1 MSDEKPI
8 APASSD
14 DNLVSLAPML
24 GLDALGAAER
34 DSVARRRAK
43 ASDTDRAAFDRD
55 VRLTREAMASVSS
68 TTSAAPPPELRDRLL
83 RLIRTEP
90 QDDSPSPRPAGLS
103 AVDPTRRPEAADT
116 PTDLSRQTE
125 ARTDLPR
132 QTGARADLSRWSS
145 RSGAPAED
153 RVETTPRNRR
163 ILYLAAAAVVAVAIG
178 AVGWVVGANL
188 SSNNEPQ
195 QTTAQQVFDAKDIR
209 TSSGSVATGRAT
221 VAYSESAD
229 AGVLVMND
237 VPPPKSGTV
246 YQMWLVGPEGA
257 TSAGTMTD
265 KDVAPSTTAMIPHIG
280 NAKALAFTVEP
291 PGGSTTPTSS
301 FVAELPLS

>member
-1 MSDEKPI
+1 MSDENPTTP
-8 APASSD
+8 APSD

-83 RLIRTEP
+83 HLIRTEP
-90 QDDSPSPRPAGLS
+90 QDDAPSPRPSGLS
-103 AVDPTRRPEAADT
+103 AVDASRLSGAAD
-116 PTDLSRQTE
+116 PSRQPQ
-125 ARTDLPR
+125 AADAP
-132 QTGARADLSRWSS
+132 ADLSRWSS

-163 ILYLAAAAVVAVAIG
+163 ILYLAAAAIVAVAIG

-188 SSNNEPQ
+188 SSDNEPQ

-265 KDVAPSTTAMIPHIG
+265 KDVAPSTTAVIPHIG
-280 NAKALAFTVEP
+280 NAKSLAFTVEP

>member
-1 MSDEKPI
+1 MSDEKPTT
-8 APASSD
+8 PASSD

-83 RLIRTEP
+83 QLIRTEP
-90 QDDSPSPRPAGLS
+90 QDDAPAPRPAGLT
-103 AVDPTRRPEAADT
+103 AVDASRRPDAPA
-116 PTDLSRQTE
+116 DLSRWSS
-125 ARTDLPR
+125 RS
-132 QTGARADLSRWSS
+132 GAPADPSRWSS

-153 RVETTPRNRR
+153 RVETTQRNRR
-163 ILYLAAAAVVAVAIG
+163 FLYLAAAAIVAVAIG

-188 SSNNEPQ
+188 SSDNKPQ

-265 KDVAPSTTAMIPHIG
+265 KDVAPSTTAVIPHIG

-301 FVAELPLS
+301 FVAQLPLS

>member
-1 MSDEKPI
+1 MSDEKPTT
-8 APASSD
+8 PASSD

-68 TTSAAPPPELRDRLL
+68 TTSATPPPELRDRLL
-83 RLIRTEP
+83 QLIRTEP
-90 QDDSPSPRPAGLS
+90 QDDAPAPRPAGLT
-103 AVDPTRRPEAADT
+103 AVDASRRPDAPA
-116 PTDLSRQTE
+116 DLSRWSS
-125 ARTDLPR
+125 RS
-132 QTGARADLSRWSS
+132 GAPADPSRWSS

-153 RVETTPRNRR
+153 RVETTQRNRR
-163 ILYLAAAAVVAVAIG
+163 FLYLAAAAIVAVAIG

-188 SSNNEPQ
+188 SSDNKPQ

-265 KDVAPSTTAMIPHIG
+265 KDVAPSTTAVIPHIG

>member
-1 MSDEKPI
+1 M
-8 APASSD
+8 
-14 DNLVSLAPML
+14 
-24 GLDALGAAER
+24 
-34 DSVARRRAK
+34 
-43 ASDTDRAAFDRD
+43 
-55 VRLTREAMASVSS
+55 
-68 TTSAAPPPELRDRLL
+68 
-83 RLIRTEP
+83 
-90 QDDSPSPRPAGLS
+90 
-103 AVDPTRRPEAADT
+103 
-116 PTDLSRQTE
+116 
-125 ARTDLPR
+125 
-132 QTGARADLSRWSS
+132 
-145 RSGAPAED
+145 
-153 RVETTPRNRR
+153 
-163 ILYLAAAAVVAVAIG
+163 AVAIG

-188 SSNNEPQ
+188 SSDNEPQ

-265 KDVAPSTTAMIPHIG
+265 KDVAPSTTAVIPHIG
-280 NAKALAFTVEP
+280 NAKSLAFTVEP

>member
-1 MSDEKPI
+1 MSDEKPTT
-8 APASSD
+8 PESSD

-83 RLIRTEP
+83 HLIRTEP
-90 QDDSPSPRPAGLS
+90 QDDAPSHRPAGLS
-103 AVDPTRRPEAADT
+103 AVTPSHEAGAAD
-116 PTDLSRQTE
+116 PS
-125 ARTDLPR
+125 R
-132 QTGARADLSRWSS
+132 QTGAPADLSRWSS
-145 RSGAPAED
+145 RSGAPAEG

-163 ILYLAAAAVVAVAIG
+163 ILYLAAAAIVAVAIG

-188 SSNNEPQ
+188 SSDNEPQ

-265 KDVAPSTTAMIPHIG
+265 KDVAPSTTAVIPHIG
-280 NAKALAFTVEP
+280 NAKSLAFTVEP

>member
-1 MSDEKPI
+1 MSDEKPTT
-8 APASSD
+8 PASSD

-83 RLIRTEP
+83 DLIRTEP
-90 QDDSPSPRPAGLS
+90 QDDAPSPRPSGLS
-103 AVDPTRRPEAADT
+103 AVDASHLSGAADSSRPSGAADPSR
-116 PTDLSRQTE
+116 PTD
-125 ARTDLPR
+125 AP
-132 QTGARADLSRWSS
+132 ADLSRWSS

-163 ILYLAAAAVVAVAIG
+163 ILYLAAAAIVAVAIG

-188 SSNNEPQ
+188 SSDNKPQ
-195 QTTAQQVFDAKDIR
+195 ETTAQQVFDAKDIR

-265 KDVAPSTTAMIPHIG
+265 KDVAPSTTAVIPHIG
-280 NAKALAFTVEP
+280 NAKSLAFTVEP

>member
-1 MSDEKPI
+1 MSDEKPTT
-8 APASSD
+8 PASSD

-83 RLIRTEP
+83 QLIRTEP
-90 QDDSPSPRPAGLS
+90 QDDAPAPRPAGLT
-103 AVDPTRRPEAADT
+103 AVDASRRPDAPA
-116 PTDLSRQTE
+116 DLSRWSS
-125 ARTDLPR
+125 RS
-132 QTGARADLSRWSS
+132 GAPADPSRWSS

-153 RVETTPRNRR
+153 RVETTQRNRR
-163 ILYLAAAAVVAVAIG
+163 FLYLAAAAIVAVAIG

-188 SSNNEPQ
+188 SSDNKPQ

-265 KDVAPSTTAMIPHIG
+265 KDVAPSTTAVIPHIG

>member
-1 MSDEKPI
+1 MSDEKPTT
-8 APASSD
+8 PASSD

-83 RLIRTEP
+83 QLIRTEP
-90 QDDSPSPRPAGLS
+90 QDDAHAPRPAGLT
-103 AVDPTRRPEAADT
+103 AVDASRRPDAPA
-116 PTDLSRQTE
+116 DLSRWSS
-125 ARTDLPR
+125 RS
-132 QTGARADLSRWSS
+132 GAPADPSRWSS

-153 RVETTPRNRR
+153 RVETTQRNRR
-163 ILYLAAAAVVAVAIG
+163 FLYLAAAAIVAVAIG

-188 SSNNEPQ
+188 SSDNKPQ

-265 KDVAPSTTAMIPHIG
+265 KDVAPSTTAVIPHIG

>member
-1 MSDEKPI
+1 MSDENPTTP
-8 APASSD
+8 APSD

-116 PTDLSRQTE
+116 PKDFS
-125 ARTDLPR
+125 R

-163 ILYLAAAAVVAVAIG
+163 ILYLAAAAIVAVAIG

-265 KDVAPSTTAMIPHIG
+265 KDVAPSTTAVIPHIG
-280 NAKALAFTVEP
+280 NAKSLAFTVEP

>member
-1 MSDEKPI
+1 MSDETPTT
-8 APASSD
+8 PASSD

-83 RLIRTEP
+83 HLIRTEP
-90 QDDSPSPRPAGLS
+90 QDDAPSPRPAGLS
-103 AVDPTRRPEAADT
+103 AVTPSHEAGAEDP
-116 PTDLSRQTE
+116 S
-125 ARTDLPR
+125 R
-132 QTGARADLSRWSS
+132 QTGAPADLFRWSS

-163 ILYLAAAAVVAVAIG
+163 ILYLAAAAIVAVAIG

-188 SSNNEPQ
+188 SSDNEPQ

-265 KDVAPSTTAMIPHIG
+265 KDVAPSTTAVIPHIG
-280 NAKALAFTVEP
+280 NAKSLAFTVEP

>member
-8 APASSD
+8 TPASSD

-34 DSVARRRAK
+34 DAVARRRAK
-43 ASDTDRAAFDRD
+43 ASDTYRAAFDRD

-83 RLIRTEP
+83 QLIRTEP
-90 QDDSPSPRPAGLS
+90 QDDAPAPRPAGLT
-103 AVDPTRRPEAADT
+103 AVDASRRPDAPA
-116 PTDLSRQTE
+116 DLSRWSS
-125 ARTDLPR
+125 RS
-132 QTGARADLSRWSS
+132 GAPADPSRWSS

-153 RVETTPRNRR
+153 RVETTQRNRR
-163 ILYLAAAAVVAVAIG
+163 FLYLAAAAIVAVAIG

-188 SSNNEPQ
+188 SSDNKPQ

-265 KDVAPSTTAMIPHIG
+265 KDVAPSTTAVIPHIG